1 MTSNQDSKKENTNQE
16 TSACL
21 KGDSCHWV
29 IEPPNG
35 PTSLGKCK
43 KCGKD
48 IDFRNSFE
56 YNTWHGEKP
65 VESKNNSDAAIL
77 LLTAPICDAYES
89 KSISIDIVDPSKS

>member
-16 TSACL
+16 TSTCL

-43 KCGKD
+43 NKQNLL
-48 IDFRNSFE
+48 ISRNSFE
-56 YNTWHGEKP
+56 YITWHGEKP
-65 VESKNNSDAAIL
+65 VESKNNSDKKE
-77 LLTAPICDAYES
+77 DSS
-89 KSISIDIVDPSKS
+89 KSNKDSSK

>member
-16 TSACL
+16 TSTCL

-43 KCGKD
+43 KL
-48 IDFRNSFE
+48 FRNFQGP
-56 YNTWHGEKP
+56 YIVEKRI
-65 VESKNNSDAAIL
+65 NNSTYL
-77 LLTAPICDAYES
+77 LRHFENNRNKLIRNIKHLRVLPE
-89 KSISIDIVDPSKS
+89 